1 MLKAMCPSRSDG
13 LSVPRLSLASPVRTL
28 LVLVALA
35 CVSGCGPKARE
46 ASVAV
51 LVVAGAIVVLANAI
65 VGLLWLLWR
74 RVRPE
79 LGFGWRPFVVVG
91 LALSGVGLVATALP
105 HGDMMEWLALALWAA
120 GTSYLTFFLLVW
132 RIRVPAPNGLAW
144 AHAIA
149 GTLIF
154 LPALPFAFVGSPD
167 AELPDAL
174 MWLWVLPGYAG
185 MVSGPLF
192 VLLGLEALVRWRKVR
207 RGGVAHGS

>member
-1 MLKAMCPSRSDG
+1 MRPRKIDDLDAAM
-13 LSVPRLSLASPVRTL
+13 PRLSAPPRLRAVLFLVGLAV
-28 LVLVALA
+28 
-35 CVSGCGPKARE
+35 VSGCGPRTRE
-46 ASVAV
+46 ASIAV
-51 LVVAGAIVVLANAI
+51 LVAAGAIVVLANGL

-79 LGFGWRPFVVVG
+79 LGFGWRPFVFVG
-91 LALSGVGLVATALP
+91 LALSGVGLVAEALSS
-105 HGDMMEWLALALWAA
+105 GGGMLEWLVIALWAA

-132 RIRVPAPNGLAW
+132 RIRVPAPHGLAW

-154 LPALPFAFVGSPD
+154 LPALVLAFVGSPH
-167 AELPDAL
+167 EPLPDVL

-192 VLLGLEALVRWRKVR
+192 GLLLIEALLRRRSARSRWV
-207 RGGVAHGS
+207 